1 MSLAADLARFAT
13 KVQQRV
19 DDVHREVVIPV
30 ANSIITG
37 SAVDTGRFRAN
48 WVPGINAVNTT
59 TTEATDKQGD
69 DTQEK
74 IFAAIP
80 KPGGVFYITNSL
92 PYARRLEY
100 EGWSKQMPAGVVRI
114 TAVRFEEFLQ
124 KALAKVGRA

>member
-1 MSLAADLARFAT
+1 MGLRDDLARFA
-13 KVQQRV
+13 KGVNARV
-19 DDVHREVVIPV
+19 EDLHEEVVIQV
-30 ANSIITG
+30 ANVIVTG

-48 WVPGINAVNTT
+48 WVPGINAVNTG